1 MSQNQ
6 RYSLPIIALLLSPLA
21 FGNEPLSSLEEV
33 VTTASRIDQQVS
45 DVPTNIS
52 IISDIETIGATHI
65 NETMQKTSGVWI
77 SRGNGQESLISIRS
91 PVLTGAGGCGAFLT
105 SQDGIALRANGF
117 CNVNELFDA
126 NSEQASR
133 IEVIKG
139 PATVSYGSNA
149 MHGMINVITPD
160 LTDPEYFSFEGGE
173 NDYFRA
179 KLSKATENW
188 RIDINGTSDGGYK
201 EDAGY
206 DQQKGTLKNTSTLAG
221 FNTTTVLS
229 FTNLNQE
236 TAGFISGTDAYKDDD
251 LKELNPNPEA
261 YRDSTTV
268 RLYSTMVK
276 ELSSG
281 TTLVLTPYV
290 RHTEMEFIQHFL
302 PGKAVEENGHDSI
315 GLQSSWHK
323 ENWRWGVDAE
333 FTQAYLEEFQAEAI
347 TFNSFL
353 GATIPQGQHYDY
365 DVDATTLAAFIE
377 YTKALTDS
385 VQISR
390 GARYEYVEYDYDN
403 NMLSGRTDDQGLPCG
418 FGGCRFSRPESR
430 TDDFKNFSPRLGI
443 TWNVSDQSQV
453 YGFVSKGFRAP
464 QATEL
469 YRLQGAQTVSN
480 IDAEELDSI
489 EVGFRG
495 SNDRFAYDLSVY
507 WMEKDNFIFRDSNR
521 ESVDNGETSHRG
533 FEASVNYQ
541 VVETVSAEFAAAY
554 AIHQYEND
562 PLLASTPVSGN
573 DIDTAPR
580 IIGSA
585 RLNWQ
590 PTEKL
595 NGQLE
600 WIHMDEYYTDPEN
613 LHEYEGHDLFNI
625 RAEYQFSQQFS
636 GFLRVMNATDTDYA
650 ERADFGFG
658 SDRYFVGEP
667 RTVYVGIRAAL

>member
-1 MSQNQ
+1 MSHNFT
-6 RYSLPIIALLLSPLA
+6 SPLAIATLLLSSLA
-21 FGNEPLSSLEEV
+21 LGNDSTSSLEEV
-33 VTTASRIDQQVS
+33 VTTASRIDQQVG

-52 IISDIETIGATHI
+52 FISDIEAIGATHI
-65 NETMQKTSGVWI
+65 NETMQKISGVWI

-105 SQDGIALRANGF
+105 SQDGIPLRASGF

-126 NSEQASR
+126 NSEQAGR

-139 PATVSYGSNA
+139 PATVSYGSNT

-160 LTDPEYFSFEGGE
+160 INDPEYFSFEGGE

-201 EDAGY
+201 EDAGF
-206 DQQKGTLKNTSTLAG
+206 DQQKGTIKNTSTLAG
-221 FNTTTVLS
+221 FDATTVLS

-251 LKELNPNPEA
+251 LKDTNPNPEA

-281 TTLVLTPYV
+281 TTLVLTPYI

-315 GLQSSWHK
+315 GLQASWHK

-333 FTQAYLEEFQAEAI
+333 LTQAYLEEFQAEPI
-347 TFNSFL
+347 TFSAFL

-385 VQISR
+385 VQISL

-403 NMLSGRTDDQGLPCG
+403 NMLSGRTDDQGVPCG

-443 TWNVSDQSQV
+443 TWNVSEQSQV

-495 SNDRFAYDLSVY
+495 SNDRLAYDLSVY

-541 VVETVSAEFAAAY
+541 IVETVSAEFSAAY

-590 PTEKL
+590 PTDKL

-600 WIHMDEYYTDPEN
+600 WIHMDEYYTDPQN

-625 RAEYQFSQQFS
+625 RAEYQFSKQLS
-636 GFLRVMNATDTDYA
+636 GFVRIMNAADTDYA

-667 RTVYVGIRAAL
+667 RTVYVGVRAAL